1 MRNNPK
7 NFSVKIIKGN
17 AYVYSWSYRKRSYRN
32 HSISQQ
38 RYYWK
43 YRGRFGTRKVSEFM
57 KRLNPEKQNELKEMV
72 QKKLELHKDTQ
83 RKIQKLLQ
91 LDPYKSR
98 YNKIIKIANRI
109 MRENELRKLYGE
121 LTSII
126 KNKESD

>member
-7 NFSVKIIKGN
+7 NFSVKIIKGH

-43 YRGRFGTRKVSEFM
+43 YRGRYGTRKVSEFI

-72 QKKLELHKDTQ
+72 QKKLELHKAIQ
-83 RKIQKLLQ
+83 KKIQDLLEIE
-91 LDPYKSR
+91 PYKTR
-98 YNKIIKIANRI
+98 YNKIIKITNRI
-109 MRENELRKLYGE
+109 MRDNELRKLYSD

-126 KNKESD
+126 KNNEME